1 MSNRNKEKGKSWERD
16 TCKIMERIFGGSWIR
31 VPNSGAFI
39 GGLNQSRMDKLSAGQ
54 IHNSKGDIIPPDE
67 YDIVVECKSYKDFPF
82 NTLLGDG
89 CALLNGWI
97 DQVETD
103 ILDDNE
109 FYFITFKINNKG
121 SYIVVNTKFLSSGL
135 KTSKNFSM
143 YNHKEKVY
151 LITDFIPFLEE
162 NAEII
167 KKLSIRNQD

>member
-1 MSNRNKEKGKSWERD
+1 MSNRNKEKGKSWERG
-16 TCKIMERIFGGSWIR
+16 TCKIMGEIFGGSWIR

-39 GGLNQSRMDKLSAGQ
+39 GGKNVVRVEQLSEGQ

-67 YDIVVECKSYKDFPF
+67 YDIVIECKSYKDFPF
-82 NTLLGDG
+82 NTLLSDG

-103 ILDDNE
+103 ILDDEE

-121 SYIVVNTKFLSSGL
+121 SYIVVNTKFLPYGL

-143 YNHKEKVY
+143 YNHKGKVY

-162 NAEII
+162 NVEVI
-167 KKLSIRNQD
+167 KQLTIKSQD